1 MVYKSS
7 KGKKKYQEV
16 WLSWN
21 APSVSNPCVWKGE
34 KKKERQDFLIAVLEF
49 KKHEKFV
56 P

>member
-1 MVYKSS
+1 MPPLCRTHVC
-7 KGKKKYQEV
+7 ERV
-16 WLSWN
+16 
-21 APSVSNPCVWKGE
+21 